1 MEGVLWFMAG
11 LALLVA
17 GAELTVR
24 GASRLAMLLR
34 ISPMVIGLTIVSIG
48 TSTPELAVGITAGRQ
63 GDGALAVG
71 NIAGTN
77 VLNMMFIL
85 GLSALVRPLPLHL
98 QIFKLELPVIV
109 LAALLMLALG
119 WDGRFSTLDGCL
131 MLAVG
136 VIYTV
141 CLYLVTRH
149 ASRLA
154 KKEFAEEYGPETL
167 PPTTSI
173 RRTGLWNTVLLV
185 FGLVLLVV
193 GADWLVHGAV
203 SIAKAVGTSETI
215 IGLTIVAIGT
225 SAPELVTTIIGTYKN
240 DRDVAVGNLLGSS
253 IYNIVVILAI
263 TCIVSPGGLPVA
275 DQLLRFDIP
284 VMALVA
290 LGAVPIFVTGRRVS
304 RLEGG
309 VGVALYLVY
318 LGWLVLA
325 RS

>member
-1 MEGVLWFMAG
+1 MEGLLWFIAG
-11 LALLVA
+11 LALLIG

-24 GASRLAMLLR
+24 GASHLATLLS

-48 TSTPELAVGITAGRQ
+48 TSAPELAVGITAGRQ

-85 GLSALVRPLPLHL
+85 GLTALLRPLPLHL

-109 LAALLMLALG
+109 LAAVLMLALG
-119 WDGRFSTLDGCL
+119 WDGVFSALDGCL
-131 MLAVG
+131 LLAVG
-136 VIYTV
+136 LAYTV
-141 CLYLVTRH
+141 CLYFVTRR
-149 ASRLA
+149 ASLQA
-154 KKEFAEEYGPETL
+154 KQEYQEEYGPETL
-167 PPTTSI
+167 PASTSARKI
-173 RRTGLWNTVLLV
+173 GIWNAVLLCL
-185 FGLVLLVV
+185 GLVLLVL

-225 SAPELVTTIIGTYKN
+225 SAPELVTTVIGTFKN

-290 LGAVPIFVTGRRVS
+290 LGAVPVFVTGRRVS

-309 VGVALYLVY
+309 IGVGLYLVY
-318 LGWLVLA
+318 LSWLVFV